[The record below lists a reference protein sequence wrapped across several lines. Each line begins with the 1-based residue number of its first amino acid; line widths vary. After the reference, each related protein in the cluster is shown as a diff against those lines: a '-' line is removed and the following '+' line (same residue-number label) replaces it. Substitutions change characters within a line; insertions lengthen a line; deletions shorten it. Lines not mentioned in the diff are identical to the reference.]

1 MGADAV
7 VPIMGMVTG
16 IITMGLMAWGFVAVS
31 RGPVGQAI
39 ARRLQGRHGQADTDV
54 LLAVDALREQV
65 DVLQQQLTETQ
76 ERLDF
81 TERLLS
87 SGRSRQEEGRS

>member
-1 MGADAV
+1 MNPGEW

-16 IITMGLMAWGFVAVS
+16 LITMGLLAWGFVALG
-31 RGPVGQAI
+31 RGPVGQAL
-39 ARRLQGRHGQADTDV
+39 ARRIQGQHGQSDHDV

-65 DVLQQQLTETQ
+65 DSMQQQLSDTQ

-87 SGRSRQEEGRS
+87 SGRARQEESRN

>member
-1 MGADAV
+1 MGPGDV
-7 VPIMGMVTG
+7 IPVMGMLTG
-16 IITMGLMAWGFVAVS
+16 IFTIGLMAWGFVAVS
-31 RGPVGQAI
+31 RGPVGQAL
-39 ARRLQGRHGQADTDV
+39 ARRIQGRHGAAEADV

-65 DVLQQQLTETQ
+65 DALQQQLLETQ

-87 SGRSRQEEGRS
+87 SGRARQEQDRS

>member
-1 MGADAV
+1 M
-7 VPIMGMVTG
+7 
-16 IITMGLMAWGFVAVS
+16 
-31 RGPVGQAI
+31 
-39 ARRLQGRHGQADTDV
+39 
-54 LLAVDALREQV
+54 
-65 DVLQQQLTETQ
+65 LQQQLMETQ

>member
-1 MGADAV
+1 MNPGDW

-16 IITMGLMAWGFVAVS
+16 IITMGLMAWGFVAIG
-31 RGPVGQAI
+31 RGPVGQAL
-39 ARRLQGRHGQADTDV
+39 ARRIQGQHGHDHDV

-65 DVLQQQLTETQ
+65 DALQQQLSETQ

-87 SGRSRQEEGRS
+87 SGRSRQGESRT